1 MGGKLLSRQNCE
13 GVRLMK
19 NQFGEVVYQKQGDE
33 DVVILCVRHHGT
45 LKPLKILL
53 PHQVYK
59 HDIEKIKEEY
69 RTNDIV
75 CIPAKSS
82 DYTYLLDLPIA

>member
-1 MGGKLLSRQNCE
+1 ME
-13 GVRLMK
+13 K
-19 NQFGEVVYQKQGDE
+19 NIFGEVVYQKQSDE
-33 DVVILCVRHHGT
+33 DVVILCVRPFGAHRNS

-69 RTNDIV
+69 GTSDIV
-75 CIPAKSS
+75 CIPAKTS
-82 DYTYLLDLPIA
+82 DYVFWLDLPTS

>member
-1 MGGKLLSRQNCE
+1 
-13 GVRLMK
+13 MK
-19 NQFGEVVYQKQGDE
+19 NPFGEVVYKKQGDE
-33 DVVILCVRHHGT
+33 DVVILCIRPFGAHRND
-45 LKPLKILL
+45 LIPLKILL

-69 RTNDIV
+69 KTNDII

-82 DYTYLLDLPIA
+82 DYTYLLDFPVAESD